1 MRHRRSWIWTLPLVL
16 ILTTLLLLTFAA
28 TSVRTTTRSREARA
42 CTDPEPL
49 LDPHGTERPEWSNQA
64 ANMLSQVDSS
74 WSCLPRY
81 GESEEILTLYP
92 PTDLHHVVSD
102 DFNGDGWPDAV
113 LARAF
118 WQSDEIFEVD
128 VLFNDGGGNL
138 VLGTSEIFSGTVPSV
153 MDARELVLADFN
165 GDGRSDMFFAD
176 QGNDS
181 PQGTG
186 YQNTLVLSAPG
197 GKMVDATENLPQQS
211 DFTHS
216 AAAADIDGDED
227 VDLYV
232 GNLWGYTPQILLNV
246 GGTAVF
252 TVATGRLPFPVEDTD
267 YGAHTTSEFV
277 DVNNDTFPDLILGD
291 AGDDLEGGPDS
302 LVLLNDGTGHFSILA
317 NAIPSKPFAESDS
330 ALDIEADDI
339 NGDGYQDLF
348 MVFTKWDY
356 VGRYIQ
362 VLINNQD
369 GTFRD
374 ETPTRLPQSDNN
386 DPWILWVN
394 LVDLDMDGHL
404 DIAAAPMGDP
414 QGPMFY
420 LNSGDG
426 TYSPLP
432 NVFNIGTDNL
442 FTFLDIDQDGYLDV
456 LWSYGGCQHGAC
468 PEDHFLVRAL
478 GCPVFL
484 PSVCRNDPLEPC
496 LPVFDVD
503 RLPQTY
509 DDGWLRYL
517 DLLDLNY
524 DGHVDIVATAMVGP
538 HVFYLNNGQGVFSEW
553 DPGVDLYNF
562 AFVDIDRDGW
572 RDILLSGSADL
583 RTGLPEWHAIIRHI
597 GCLSP

>member
-1 MRHRRSWIWTLPLVL
+1 MNYRTVS
-16 ILTTLLLLTFAA
+16 ILTLGICLLLLPLASSSTGDDAVA
-28 TSVRTTTRSREARA
+28 SSVYGSLMDTRVNTLTTVVTTLGSTVQSETA
-42 CTDPEPL
+42 
-49 LDPHGTERPEWSNQA
+49 
-64 ANMLSQVDSS
+64 SS
-74 WSCLPRY
+74 WACLPQY
-81 GESEEILTLYP
+81 SEPEEILTLYP

-102 DFNGDGWPDAV
+102 DFNGDGRPDAV

-118 WQSDEIFEVD
+118 WQSDEIFELD
-128 VLFNDGGGNL
+128 ILLNDGDGNL

-165 GDGRSDMFFAD
+165 GDGRADMFFAD

-197 GKMVDATENLPQQS
+197 GKMVDATDNLPQQS
-211 DFTHS
+211 AFTHS

-232 GNLWGYTPQILLNV
+232 GNLWGYTPRILLNA

-267 YGAHTTSEFV
+267 FGAYTTSEFV

-317 NAIPSKPFAESDS
+317 NAIPSKPFAETDI
-330 ALDIEADDI
+330 ALDIDANDI

-348 MVFTKWDY
+348 IAFTKADY

-362 VLINNQD
+362 VLINNRD

-374 ETPTRLPQSDNN
+374 ETPTRLPQPDN
-386 DPWILWVN
+386 DDDWIKWVY
-394 LVDLDMDGHL
+394 LLDLNMDGHL
-404 DIAAAPMGDP
+404 DIVAAQTGP

-432 NVFNIGTDNL
+432 NVFNIGTGML
-442 FTFLDIDQDGYLDV
+442 FTFFDIDQDGFLDV
-456 LWSYGGCQHGAC
+456 LWSWGGCQHGAC

-484 PSVCRNDPLEPC
+484 PFVCRDC
-496 LPVFDVD
+496 
-503 RLPQTY
+503 
-509 DDGWLRYL
+509 
-517 DLLDLNY
+517 
-524 DGHVDIVATAMVGP
+524 
-538 HVFYLNNGQGVFSEW
+538 
-553 DPGVDLYNF
+553 
-562 AFVDIDRDGW
+562 
-572 RDILLSGSADL
+572 SA
-583 RTGLPEWHAIIRHI
+583 GN
-597 GCLSP
+597 

>member
-1 MRHRRSWIWTLPLVL
+1 MRHQRSWIWTLPLVL
-16 ILTTLLLLTFAA
+16 ILTNLLLLTFAV
-28 TSVRTTTRSREARA
+28 TSARTSTPSRAARA
-42 CTDPEPL
+42 CTDPEPS
-49 LDPHGTERPEWSNQA
+49 LDAHGADRAQSSSEA
-64 ANMLSQVDSS
+64 ANILSQADSS

-81 GESEEILTLYP
+81 SEPETILTLYR
-92 PTDLHHVVSD
+92 PTDLHRMASA
-102 DFNGDGWPDAV
+102 DFNDDGWPDVV

-128 VLFNDGGGNL
+128 VLLNDGGGNL

-165 GDGRSDMFFAD
+165 GDGRADMFFAD

-197 GKMVDATENLPQQS
+197 GKMVDATDHLPQES
-211 DFTHS
+211 AFTHS

-232 GNLWGYTPQILLNV
+232 GNLWGYTPRILLNV

-277 DVNNDTFPDLILGD
+277 DVNSDTFPDLILGD

-302 LVLLNDGTGHFSILA
+302 LVLLNDGTGHFSHLA
-317 NAIPSKPFAESDS
+317 NAIPAKPFAESDI
-330 ALDIEADDI
+330 ALDIDADDI

-374 ETPTRLPQSDNN
+374 ETSTRLPQSDNN
-386 DPWILWVN
+386 DPWIIRVHL
-394 LVDLDMDGHL
+394 LDLDTDGHL
-404 DIAAAPMGDP
+404 DIVAAQTGP

-426 TYSPLP
+426 TYGPLP
-432 NVFNIGTDNL
+432 NVFNIGTGTL
-442 FTFLDIDQDGYLDV
+442 FTFFDIDQDGFLDV
-456 LWSYGGCQHGAC
+456 LWSWGGCQHGAC

-484 PSVCRNDPLEPC
+484 PLVCRN
-496 LPVFDVD
+496 
-503 RLPQTY
+503 
-509 DDGWLRYL
+509 W
-517 DLLDLNY
+517 
-524 DGHVDIVATAMVGP
+524 
-538 HVFYLNNGQGVFSEW
+538 
-553 DPGVDLYNF
+553 
-562 AFVDIDRDGW
+562 
-572 RDILLSGSADL
+572 SA
-583 RTGLPEWHAIIRHI
+583 GN
-597 GCLSP
+597 